1 MMNALDLSNGQP
13 YLLDASIVAARAAML
28 ENSHMPKPDNDPPTY
43 AALLAL
49 KPDDLA
55 LGRWALEAKL
65 ARNYFNDL
73 RGHGNPG
80 EETLRKLLAVIGK
93 TMADYDREK
102 ARIAGTVLSE
112 VESIPGSARS
122 VFHGERLPDLEVRG
136 TAMGGEFGDL
146 DSDIELTELHMD
158 EVIDRVAR
166 PIALAND
173 PRAYALRIIGD
184 SMAPRFKPG
193 ERVSV
198 NPKATV
204 SIGDDVIVQLRG
216 DDGNDGER
224 IKMVLIKELVRFTS
238 TFVELRQHNPST
250 VFRVERK
257 RVAHIHVVRANYF

>member
-13 YLLDASIVAARAAML
+13 YLLDASIVALRTAML
-28 ENSHMPKPDNDPPTY
+28 ENSHMSKPVNDPPTY

-49 KPDDLA
+49 KPDELA
-55 LGRWALEAKL
+55 LGRWASEAKL

-102 ARIAGTVLSE
+102 ARLSGTVLSE
-112 VESIPGSARS
+112 VASIPGSPRS
-122 VFHGERLPDLEVRG
+122 VFHGERLPDLEVIG

-166 PIALAND
+166 PVALAND
-173 PRAYALRIIGD
+173 PKAYALRIIGD

-204 SIGDDVIVQLRG
+204 SVGDDVIVQLRG
-216 DDGNDGER
+216 HDGDDGER
-224 IKMVLIKELVRFTS
+224 IKMVLIKELVRFTA

-250 VFRVERK
+250 IFRVERK

>member
-1 MMNALDLSNGQP
+1 
-13 YLLDASIVAARAAML
+13 ML
-28 ENSHMPKPDNDPPTY
+28 ENSHMAKPVNDPPTY

-55 LGRWALEAKL
+55 LGRWASEAKL

-102 ARIAGTVLSE
+102 ARLSGTVMSE
-112 VESIPGSARS
+112 VEAISGSPRY

-166 PIALAND
+166 PVALAND
-173 PRAYALRIIGD
+173 PKAYALRIIGE
-184 SMAPRFKPG
+184 SMSPRFKPG

-198 NPKATV
+198 NPKAAV

-216 DDGNDGER
+216 HDGDDGER

-238 TFVELRQHNPST
+238 TFVELRQHNPAT